1 MGEVIAFIF
10 GAFAG
15 IVLMCVVSANRI
27 SAEEDAKA
35 FGAELAEALK
45 AECVAV
51 IGRKIVLYRRSSRK
65 DFKHIEF

>member
-27 SAEEDAKA
+27 SAEEDAKDRHSED
-35 FGAELAEALK
+35 AEMHETAEEYIARK
-45 AECVAV
+45 YG
-51 IGRKIVLYRRSSRK
+51 IGSDADEQKPREEGK
-65 DFKHIEF
+65 